1 MRSLKARS
9 RSIDQNN
16 SDYRNFLSALPRKG
30 MSVSSLDEFFSGVL
44 ESVGVSINETYKISE
59 LFKIFNSRNIKILSV
74 CGIECPGEI
83 NPDISEWFIESES
96 RRKLAG
102 MLMFPDSDNRE
113 EFYDIMKH
121 MDESYTLSTAKI
133 LPSFTELNQDLS
145 IKDRYTIIIFGKK
158 ECEDHNKV
166 YPIIAVEIS

>member
-16 SDYRNFLSALPRKG
+16 FGYGNFLNALPRKG
-30 MSVSSLDEFFSGVL
+30 MSVSSLDEFFSGVF
-44 ESVGVSINETYKISE
+44 ESIGVSINETYKISD

-83 NPDISEWFIESES
+83 NPDISEWFIDSES

-102 MLMFPDSDNRE
+102 MLMFSDNDNRDD
-113 EFYDIMKH
+113 FHDIMKH

-133 LPSFTELNQDLS
+133 LPSFTELNQSLS
-145 IKDRYTIIIFGKK
+145 VKDRYTIIIYGNSTN
-158 ECEDHNKV
+158 ENSATIPV
-166 YPIIAVEIS
+166 IALEIS